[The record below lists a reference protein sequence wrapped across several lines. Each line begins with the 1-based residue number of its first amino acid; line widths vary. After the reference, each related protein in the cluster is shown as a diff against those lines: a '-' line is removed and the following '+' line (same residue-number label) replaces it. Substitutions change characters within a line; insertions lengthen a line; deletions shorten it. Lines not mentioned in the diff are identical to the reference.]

1 MATKDKNLNNAAAF
15 AYTSVKI
22 TLEDGKNKGK
32 TFQIREII
40 NGFTYYEDIT
50 RPFISANLN
59 ITDSTANLIG
69 SQTGPITGN
78 ELVEIVVLGP
88 DEKEY
93 TYYFRVYKVGDR
105 VNSGKV
111 QNYNLGLISEEALAN
126 PQTRI
131 RKTLT
136 GRPDEIVRE
145 CLGEEGLN
153 TPKSIITDP
162 CLNKKKILPKN
173 LSPFAICAKL
183 QDQSIP
189 FGKGGIGS
197 GVGAETKDGKY
208 SDGTA
213 GFFFYENARGFN
225 FRSID
230 GLMDIENSMNIN
242 NSGANYVKAFRDSA
256 GDEMPETI
264 IDVQFTSEINLMQSL
279 LTGAYSIRCQYYD
292 ISTGEYKES
301 TYSANKSW
309 DKQAHL
315 GSQDEL
321 TPGQKILAGRPTR
334 IVSAILDSESYYSGQ
349 DSAIDSDYQ
358 DWTPST
364 LPQAISRNYLL
375 NTQGLRIIV
384 PGNLQLVAGNLVRVY
399 LQNMSTQEGEV
410 GRALESVDQDHS
422 GFYLITSLSRFYDT
436 VNRRV
441 TTMLSLKRD
450 SYGLLDVDSEDK
462 RSGAALAN

>member
-1 MATKDKNLNNAAAF
+1 
-15 AYTSVKI
+15 
-22 TLEDGKNKGK
+22 
-32 TFQIREII
+32 
-40 NGFTYYEDIT
+40 
-50 RPFISANLN
+50 
-59 ITDSTANLIG
+59 
-69 SQTGPITGN
+69 
-78 ELVEIVVLGP
+78 
-88 DEKEY
+88 
-93 TYYFRVYKVGDR
+93 
-105 VNSGKV
+105 V

-153 TPKSIITDP
+153 TPKDIITDP

-349 DSAIDSDYQ
+349 DSAVDSDYQ

-375 NTQGLRIIV
+375 NTQGLRIVV
-384 PGNLQLVAGNLVRVY
+384 PGNLQLVVGDIVKVF
-399 LQNMSTQEGEV
+399 LQNMSTEG

-422 GFYLITSLSRFYDT
+422 GFYLITSLSRFYDR
-436 VNRRV
+436 VNDRV

-450 SYGLLDVDSEDK
+450 SYGLLDVDPEDK

>member
-1 MATKDKNLNNAAAF
+1 MSNKDNAASF
-15 AYTSVKI
+15 RYKSVKI

-32 TFQIREII
+32 TFQIKDLI

-59 ITDSTANLIG
+59 INDSGQNLIG
-69 SQTGPITGN
+69 SGRGPITGN
-78 ELVEIVVLGP
+78 ELVEIEVLGP
-88 DEKEY
+88 DEKQY
-93 TYYFRVYKVGDR
+93 TYFFRVFRVGDR
-105 VNSGKV
+105 INSGKI

-131 RKTLT
+131 RKALT

-145 CLGEEGLN
+145 CLGEGGLN
-153 TPKSIITDP
+153 TPKDIITDP
-162 CLNKKKILPKN
+162 CLNKKKILPRN

-213 GFFFYENARGFN
+213 GFFFYETARGFN

-230 GLMDIENSMNIN
+230 GLMDIENNMNIN
-242 NSGANYVKAFRDSA
+242 NSGANYVKSFGDSA

-375 NTQGLRIIV
+375 NTQGLRIVV
-384 PGNLQLVAGNLVRVY
+384 PGNLQLVVGDIVKVL
-399 LQNMSTQEGEV
+399 LQNMSTQEDRKTEN
-410 GRALESVDQDHS
+410 VDQDHS
-422 GFYLITSLSRFYDT
+422 GFYLITSLSRFYDRI
-436 VNRRV
+436 NKRV

-450 SYGLLDVDSEDK
+450 SYGLLDVET
-462 RSGAALAN
+462 

>member
-1 MATKDKNLNNAAAF
+1 MATSSQNQNNAAAF
-15 AYTSVKI
+15 VYTSVKI

-32 TFQIREII
+32 TFQIKDII

-59 ITDSTANLIG
+59 ITDNTANLIG
-69 SQTGPITGN
+69 SGTGPITGN

-105 VNSGKV
+105 INSGKV

-131 RKTLT
+131 RKTMT

-153 TPKSIITDP
+153 TPKDIITDP

-375 NTQGLRIIV
+375 NTQGLRIVV
-384 PGNLQLVAGNLVRVY
+384 PGNLQLVVGDIVKVF
-399 LQNMSTQEGEV
+399 LQNMSTQEG
-410 GRALESVDQDHS
+410 RKFESVDQDHS

-436 VNRRV
+436 VNKRV

-450 SYGLLDVDSEDK
+450 SYGLLDVDPEDK
-462 RSGAALAN
+462 RSGAALAS

>member
-1 MATKDKNLNNAAAF
+1 MATKNKNLHNAAAF
-15 AYTSVKI
+15 SFTSVKI

-105 VNSGKV
+105 INSGKV

-153 TPKSIITDP
+153 TPKDIITDP

-349 DSAIDSDYQ
+349 DSAVDSDYQ

-375 NTQGLRIIV
+375 NTQGLRIVV
-384 PGNLQLVAGNLVRVY
+384 PGNLQLVVGDIVKVF
-399 LQNMSTQEGEV
+399 LQNMSTQG
-410 GRALESVDQDHS
+410 GRELESVDQDHS

-450 SYGLLDVDSEDK
+450 SYGLLDVDPEDK

>member
-69 SQTGPITGN
+69 SGTGPITGN

-105 VNSGKV
+105 INSGKV

-153 TPKSIITDP
+153 TPKDIITDP

-349 DSAIDSDYQ
+349 DSAVDSDYQ

-375 NTQGLRIIV
+375 NTQGLRIVV
-384 PGNLQLVAGNLVRVY
+384 PGNLQLVVGDIVKVF
-399 LQNMSTQEGEV
+399 LQNMSTQG
-410 GRALESVDQDHS
+410 GRELESVDQDHS

-450 SYGLLDVDSEDK
+450 SYGLLDVDPEDK

>member
-15 AYTSVKI
+15 SFTSVKI

-32 TFQIREII
+32 TFQIKGII

-153 TPKSIITDP
+153 TPKDIITDP

-375 NTQGLRIIV
+375 NTQGLRIVV
-384 PGNLQLVAGNLVRVY
+384 PGNLQLVVGDIVKVF
-399 LQNMSTQEGEV
+399 LQNMSTQG
-410 GRALESVDQDHS
+410 GRDLESVDQDHS

-436 VNRRV
+436 VNSRV

>member
-15 AYTSVKI
+15 SFTSVKI

-32 TFQIREII
+32 TFQIKGII

-69 SQTGPITGN
+69 SGTGPITGN

-105 VNSGKV
+105 INSGKV

-131 RKTLT
+131 RKALT

-145 CLGEEGLN
+145 CLGEGGLN
-153 TPKSIITDP
+153 TPKNIITDP
-162 CLNKKKILPKN
+162 CLNKKKVLPRN

-242 NSGANYVKAFRDSA
+242 NSGANYVKAFQDSA

-349 DSAIDSDYQ
+349 DSAVDSDYQ

-375 NTQGLRIIV
+375 NTQGLRIVV
-384 PGNLQLVAGNLVRVY
+384 PGNLQLVVGDIVKVF
-399 LQNMSTQEGEV
+399 LQNMSTQG
-410 GRALESVDQDHS
+410 GRDLESVDQDHS

-462 RSGAALAN
+462 RSGAALAY

>member
-15 AYTSVKI
+15 SFTSVKI

-32 TFQIREII
+32 TFQIKGII

-69 SQTGPITGN
+69 SGTGPITGN

-105 VNSGKV
+105 INSGKV

-153 TPKSIITDP
+153 TPKDIITDP

-242 NSGANYVKAFRDSA
+242 NSGANYVKAFQDSA

-375 NTQGLRIIV
+375 NTQGLRIVV
-384 PGNLQLVAGNLVRVY
+384 PGNLQLVVGDIVKVF
-399 LQNMSTQEGEV
+399 LQNMSTQG
-410 GRALESVDQDHS
+410 GRDLESVDQDHS

-450 SYGLLDVDSEDK
+450 SYGLLDVDPEDK
-462 RSGAALAN
+462 RSGAALAS

>member
-153 TPKSIITDP
+153 TPKDIVTDP

-349 DSAIDSDYQ
+349 DSAADSDYQ

-375 NTQGLRIIV
+375 NTQGLRIVV
-384 PGNLQLVAGNLVRVY
+384 PGNLQLVVGDIVKVF
-399 LQNMSTQEGEV
+399 LQNMSTQG
-410 GRALESVDQDHS
+410 GRELESVDQDHS

-450 SYGLLDVDSEDK
+450 SYGLLDVDPEDK

>member
-1 MATKDKNLNNAAAF
+1 MSNKNNAAAF
-15 AYTSVKI
+15 VFKRVTI

-32 TFQIREII
+32 SFQIKDII

-50 RPFISANLN
+50 RPFLSANLN
-59 ITDSTANLIG
+59 INDSGRNLVG
-69 SQTGPITGN
+69 SGTGPITGN
-78 ELVEIVVLGP
+78 ELVEIVVDGP

-93 TYYFRVYKVGDR
+93 TYFFRVFRVGDR
-105 VNSGKV
+105 INSGKM

-131 RKTLT
+131 RKALT
-136 GRPDEIVRE
+136 GRPDEIVRK

-153 TPKSIITDP
+153 TPKDIVTDP
-162 CLNKKKILPKN
+162 CLNKKKILPRN

-213 GFFFYENARGFN
+213 GFFFYETARGFN

-230 GLMDIENSMNIN
+230 GLMDIENNMNIN
-242 NSGANYVKAFRDSA
+242 NSGANYVKSFRDSA

-334 IVSAILDSESYYSGQ
+334 IVSAILDSESYYSSQ

-375 NTQGLRIIV
+375 NTQGLRIVV
-384 PGNLQLVAGNLVRVY
+384 PGNLQLVVGDIVKIF
-399 LQNMSTQEGEV
+399 LQNMSTQEVKKTEN
-410 GRALESVDQDHS
+410 VDQDHS

-436 VNRRV
+436 VTERV

-450 SYGLLDVDSEDK
+450 SYGLLEVET
-462 RSGAALAN
+462 

>member
-1 MATKDKNLNNAAAF
+1 MSNKNNAAAF
-15 AYTSVKI
+15 VFKRVTI

-32 TFQIREII
+32 SFQIKDII

-50 RPFISANLN
+50 RPFLSANLN
-59 ITDSTANLIG
+59 INDSGRNLVG
-69 SQTGPITGN
+69 SGTGPITGN
-78 ELVEIVVLGP
+78 ELVEIVVDGP

-93 TYYFRVYKVGDR
+93 TYFFRVFRVGDR
-105 VNSGKV
+105 INSGKM

-131 RKTLT
+131 RKALT
-136 GRPDEIVRE
+136 GRPDEIVRK

-153 TPKSIITDP
+153 TPKDIVTDP
-162 CLNKKKILPKN
+162 CLNKKKILPRN

-213 GFFFYENARGFN
+213 GFFFYETARGFN

-230 GLMDIENSMNIN
+230 GLMDIENNMNIN

-375 NTQGLRIIV
+375 NTQGLRIVV
-384 PGNLQLVAGNLVRVY
+384 PGNLQLVVGDIVKIF
-399 LQNMSTQEGEV
+399 LQNMSTQEVKKTEN
-410 GRALESVDQDHS
+410 VDQDHS

-436 VNRRV
+436 VTERV

-450 SYGLLDVDSEDK
+450 SYGLLEVET
-462 RSGAALAN
+462 